1 MSKNL
6 LVLTGAAVIIVA
18 ALFLSIVLRPHHEFS
33 YTPPAAEPAGRGVV
47 GNTKLDTDPYDVLI
61 TYTDDGF
68 SPADISITQGQRV
81 RFLND
86 SREPTWPA
94 SGVHPT
100 HSLYPE
106 KESSDCLG
114 SSFDACT
121 SLTRGEFYDFTFY
134 YPGTWT
140 FHDHVH
146 AYNTG
151 SITVTTG
158 SPTAAR

>member
-1 MSKNL
+1 M
-6 LVLTGAAVIIVA
+6 
-18 ALFLSIVLRPHHEFS
+18 
-33 YTPPAAEPAGRGVV
+33 
-47 GNTKLDTDPYDVLI
+47 LI

-86 SREPTWPA
+86 SKESTWPA

-151 SITVTTG
+151 SITVTVG
-158 SPTAAR
+158 SSTITR

>member
-1 MSKNL
+1 M
-6 LVLTGAAVIIVA
+6 TAAGIVIIA
-18 ALFLSIVLRPHHEFS
+18 ALAGTYKMMRPHDDFS
-33 YTPPAAEPAGRGVV
+33 YTPPAAEPAGHGVV
-47 GNTKLDTDPYDVLI
+47 GNAKLDTDPYDVLI